1 MILFRYTFL
10 SLIALMICLPV
21 AAQENESRT
30 EKLFLNVT
38 LGAQGLYFDGAGMKE
53 NDPGGSISL
62 RAGWGFTELFT
73 LYLSL
78 NGAQMNGGGN
88 PFVGDDYEWGALEL
102 GGRFNFRSGKK
113 LVPFADAAL
122 RAVAVVREDIDLEY
136 LGGGITLGGGASYY
150 LTPAVALEVGLRLGW
165 GGFNEVEQGTVMLAL
180 DPDDFGYAESRLS
193 FGLVFYP
200 FR

>member
-1 MILFRYTFL
+1 MHRFRFTL
-10 SLIALMICLPV
+10 LALVALALCLPGM
-21 AAQENESRT
+21 AFGQASKT
-30 EKLFLNVT
+30 KKLFLNAT
-38 LGAQGLYFDGAGMKE
+38 LGAQGLYFDGSGLDE
-53 NDPGGSISL
+53 NDPGGSISF

-88 PFVGDDYEWGALEL
+88 PFVEDDYEWGALEL
-102 GGRFNFRSGKK
+102 GGRFNFRSGKA
-113 LVPFADAAL
+113 LVPFADVAL

-136 LGGGITLGGGASYY
+136 LGGGITLGGGAAYY
-150 LTPAVALEVGLRLGW
+150 LTPSVALEVGLRLGW
-165 GGFNEVEQGTVMLAL
+165 GGFNEVERGTVMLDI

-200 FR
+200 LR